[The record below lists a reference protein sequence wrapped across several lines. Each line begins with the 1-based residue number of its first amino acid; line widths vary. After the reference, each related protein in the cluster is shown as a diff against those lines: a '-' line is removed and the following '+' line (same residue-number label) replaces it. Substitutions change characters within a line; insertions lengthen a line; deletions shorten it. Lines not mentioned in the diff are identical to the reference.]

1 MMSDAGL
8 PKEGVEFLIFTSP
21 VRLNRQN
28 LPIEEFSHMILKL
41 SKFLENLIFVF
52 KQE

>member
-1 MMSDAGL
+1 MSDVGL
-8 PKEGVEFLIFTSP
+8 PKESVEFLIFTSL
-21 VRLNRQN
+21 VRLNSQN
-28 LPIEEFSHMILKL
+28 LPVEEFFHMILKL